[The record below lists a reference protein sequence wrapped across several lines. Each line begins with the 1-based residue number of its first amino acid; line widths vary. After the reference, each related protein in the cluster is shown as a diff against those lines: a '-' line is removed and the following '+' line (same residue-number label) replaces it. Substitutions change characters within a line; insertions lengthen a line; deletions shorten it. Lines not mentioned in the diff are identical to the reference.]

1 MGSEYRVWILY
12 CALCVINGVLS
23 PVYFNHLY
31 LLVSALHIL
40 TSDYIQREKLA
51 EAERALKQF
60 YLKFSELYGN
70 ELCIHGL
77 ACMYMYSESLIL
89 ATRVL

>member
-1 MGSEYRVWILY
+1 MK
-12 CALCVINGVLS
+12 GVLS
-23 PVYFNHLY
+23 PAYFNHLC

-70 ELCIHGL
+70 ELHGL
-77 ACMYMYSESLIL
+77 ACMYMYSDVDSSN
-89 ATRVL
+89 